1 MVRIVSSMETSG
13 VYTDQQVLPA
23 DIQAGQRGTD
33 GSKQANQI
41 IETGKQSLTR
51 DGARRTVP
59 VPLVR
64 TCCQGSVSSR
74 AFAYIEKEKMRHLRG
89 GKRKRGQE
97 TPHASYSSG
106 VQCTVEEEVAS
117 VRRTPQAAGSPA
129 GGPDKSAITNCPCAA
144 LPPHPPSE
152 KNKDVRTPSVAQ
164 VEEDPRAILLRTLR
178 STTPGIE
185 IGRTGMFEE
194 AMPSTNETA
203 SIKRQRKVFESSR
216 PAALPCLLSPP
227 LAKLAEPVTT
237 HLHRVTTSRKARRR
251 KHGCTVWLQSGSVY
265 LLSHLPFA

>member
-1 MVRIVSSMETSG
+1 M
-13 VYTDQQVLPA
+13 
-23 DIQAGQRGTD
+23 
-33 GSKQANQI
+33 
-41 IETGKQSLTR
+41 
-51 DGARRTVP
+51 RR
-59 VPLVR
+59 
-64 TCCQGSVSSR
+64 
-74 AFAYIEKEKMRHLRG
+74 LRG

-106 VQCTVEEEVAS
+106 VQCTVEEVAS

-129 GGPDKSAITNCPCAA
+129 GGPDKSAITTCPCAA

-164 VEEDPRAILLRTLR
+164 VEEDDPRAILLRTLR